1 MDPIAAENFSNLQLK
16 VESLPQLEE
25 VKLQPIS
32 KKYLVKMQIGT
43 GISLLFFA
51 VGLVVGF
58 YFSPPAFYP
67 YLWAGVIVLSIIL
80 AWSFFNNI
88 MYVKRSGYALREQD
102 IIYKRGFLFERITVV
117 PFNRIQHV
125 TVERSFLDK
134 ILNIS
139 TVKVF
144 TAGGSG
150 SDINIPG
157 IFPENATSVKE
168 EISAR
173 IYNHA

>member
-1 MDPIAAENFSNLQLK
+1 MDPIAAENFSNLQLN
-16 VESLPQLEE
+16 VDSLPGHEE
-25 VKLQPIS
+25 VELHPIS
-32 KKYLVKMQIGT
+32 RKYLVKMQIGT
-43 GISLLFFA
+43 GVSLIFFA
-51 VGLVVGF
+51 VGFLTAF
-58 YFSPPAFYP
+58 YFSPPEIHP
-67 YLWAGVIVLSIIL
+67 YLWLAAVFIL
-80 AWSFFNNI
+80 LIFGWSFFNNI

-102 IIYKRGFLFERITVV
+102 IIFQRGFLFQRTTVV

-134 ILNIS
+134 VLNIS

-157 IFPENATSVKE
+157 IYSNTATSVKE

-173 IYNHA
+173 IYDHA

>member
-1 MDPIAAENFSNLQLK
+1 MDPIRAENFSNLQLRID
-16 VESLPQLEE
+16 SLPQFEE
-25 VKLQPIS
+25 VELQPIS

-43 GISLLFFA
+43 GISALFFA
-51 VGLVVGF
+51 VGLLVGF
-58 YFSPPAFYP
+58 YFVPAGFHA
-67 YLWAGVIVLSIIL
+67 YLWAGLVFMALIFS
-80 AWSFFNNI
+80 WTFFNNI
-88 MYVKRSGYALREQD
+88 MYVKSSGFALREQD
-102 IIYKRGFLFERITVV
+102 IIYKRGFLFERTTVV

-125 TVERSFLDK
+125 SVERSFIDK

-157 IFPENATSVKE
+157 ILPENATAVKE